1 MSNAPTPV
9 GKSKKINVELQTNSE
24 QKYNLTVFNK
34 EEDLTFILE
43 NQSDF
48 PMKIFELKISM
59 RELKELDENFFVFK
73 NAERL
78 INGIE
83 NFIKTKN
90 YSVNYDE
97 RENCMIFEIKNELFE
112 NGIAKIKIPE
122 KEKDLET
129 KVECLTKM
137 VTQLQQ
143 ELKNYKINKEEAA
156 IKSFEGTAFLN
167 DEEKKLISQ
176 WIHPNKAIKFK
187 ILFSSSIDG
196 DSSSTFHYYCDG
208 IFPTVTVV
216 LDTSGRRFGGYS
228 TQSWGQ
234 SSVGANYAKAPGS
247 FIFNLSNKQK
257 YDLIDEVKSN
267 AKYAVYRNNSYGPTF
282 GGGYD
287 LNIVNS
293 SNNSTSNYCYKTSS
307 SSYNTG
313 NNNLLGGNGQTSFQV
328 KYYEVY
334 QVVFE

>member
-1 MSNAPTPV
+1 MSNAPPPK

-34 EEDLTFILE
+34 EEDLTFTLE
-43 NQSDF
+43 NQNDF

-59 RELKELDENFFVFK
+59 RELKDLDENFFVFK

-83 NFIKTKN
+83 NFIKTKK

-196 DSSSTFHYYCDG
+196 DSCSTFHYYCDG

-234 SSVGANYAKAPGS
+234 SSVGANNGRAPGS

-267 AKYAVYRNNSYGPTF
+267 AQKAVFRHNSYGPIF
-282 GGGYD
+282 GGGHD
-287 LNIVNS
+287 LCIVNS
-293 SNNSTSNYCYKTSS
+293 SNNSTSNYCNKNDNSA
-307 SSYNTG
+307 YNTG
-313 NNNLLGGNGQTSFQV
+313 NNNLLGGNGQTFFQV